1 MVEFLQDSEL
11 RFRQEEYAGNAL
23 ACLSRLKRLR
33 ADIIDY
39 STVTLLARFR
49 G

>member
-23 ACLSRLKRLR
+23 VCLSCLKRLLT
-33 ADIIDY
+33 DIMAY